1 MGTISTTPDAD
12 EAAGWVER
20 ARRGDRAAFDW
31 IIERYQRRIYAL
43 AYHMLADRDEA
54 ADVAQDCFVSAYRAI
69 GRTRGELRLE
79 AWLCRIAANRCLD
92 LLRRRGRLRWVRW
105 DGARHDHLLPAGAED
120 DPARA
125 AERAETRAEA
135 AAETRRILARMT
147 PRLRLA
153 LLLRETEELDY
164 AAIATAMGLSRLAVK
179 ATLWRARE
187 EFRRLRAA
195 GP

>member
-1 MGTISTTPDAD
+1 MGTTITTTDAD
-12 EAAGWVER
+12 EAAAWVER
-20 ARRGDRAAFDW
+20 ARRGDRDAFDR
-31 IIERYQRRIYAL
+31 IVERHQRRIYAL

-54 ADVAQDCFVSAYRAI
+54 ADVAQDCFVNAYRAI

-92 LLRRRGRLRWVRW
+92 LLRRRRIRWQPW
-105 DGARHDHLLPAGAED
+105 DGARHDQLLPARAED

-125 AERAETRAEA
+125 AERAEARAEA
-135 AAETRRILARMT
+135 GEEARRILARMT
-147 PRLRLA
+147 PRNRLA
-153 LLLRETEELDY
+153 LLLREREGLDY
-164 AAIATAMGLSRLAVK
+164 AAIAAVMGLSRPAVK

-195 GP
+195 EG